1 MSAEMA
7 PTAQGTQTGQ
17 AADGSLAVDLTYLE
31 GSGRVDGHVCLL
43 PHVSPVPT
51 ERPDLRVNGSL
62 VPHTNQQVQGACKR
76 ESRCWHAGADRQ
88 PCLLGWPLVQLW
100 GSAVCPSQPR
110 DSLQSSSGQ
119 LWRESAFSWVDSQVL
134 LTMFYPSG
142 LSMVGHRLR

>member
-17 AADGSLAVDLTYLE
+17 AAGGSLAVDLTYLE